1 MACSALPAEDHSTW
15 RAHQHAERGTPQAIQ
30 LPDLDCDERYFSLV
44 TCAGRRFLFSRR
56 EFSCCD
62 KWDTMLRTAPY
73 GTSAFGPSEVT
84 LSHALNMSHN
94 TAFLCVANRT
104 IVALGGQLP
113 DGVFTMDHLRWHP
126 GILRRHADA
135 TVLPLAWSDPSLV
148 ASGMKTK
155 SHCVDA
161 RFREGCDFDGKIAA
175 IEFKGRLL
183 IFSRANTLRP
193 PSHNT
198 SHAAAELEAAGG
210 MQPTDAGGRYVQVA
224 EADPLLSR
232 FGWAEARRFRPIRLE
247 GFDRPM
253 RTTNIYF
260 WTVQRISHRALV
272 ALFLAV
278 LHGKG
283 GVWCSTSTDG
293 VRWVRPLRVMR
304 TSVVHGVRTPV
315 QPVEIVGDGL
325 DVRPWRQPGPRLA
338 AAQNGSDAEEAL
350 RLGSSGSHFG
360 AVLLHHDVYFHLAG
374 RELSCKNV
382 PQPHLCA
389 YPYRRTGA
397 ATRCA
402 AIRHALLRHKRA
414 QDHSLV

>member
-1 MACSALPAEDHSTW
+1 MHMACSAFSTEEHSTW
-15 RAHQHAERGTPQAIQ
+15 RAHLHAERGAPQAIQ

-44 TCAGRRFLFSRR
+44 RCAGHQFLFSRR

-62 KWDTMLRTAPY
+62 MWDTVLRIAPN
-73 GTSAFGPSEVT
+73 GTFMFGPSEVT
-84 LSHALNMSHN
+84 LDHGLNMSHN

-104 IVALGGQLP
+104 IVAIGGQLP
-113 DGVFTMDHLRWHP
+113 DGIFTPDRLRWHP

-135 TVLPLAWSDPSLV
+135 TVLPLAWSQPSLV
-148 ASGMKTK
+148 ASAMKTK

-175 IEFKGRLL
+175 IMFKGRLL
-183 IFSRANTLRP
+183 IFSRANMLRP
-193 PSHNT
+193 TSHNT
-198 SHAAAELEAAGG
+198 SHTAAEIEAAGG

-224 EADPLLSR
+224 EADPLFSR

-253 RTTNIYF
+253 RTNNIYF
-260 WTVQRISHRALV
+260 WTVQRIGRHALV
-272 ALFLAV
+272 ALFPAV

-293 VRWVRPLRVMR
+293 VRWARPLRVMR
-304 TSVVHGVRTPV
+304 TSVVHGVRTSV
-315 QPVEIVGDGL
+315 HPVEHVGDSL
-325 DVRPWRQPGPRLA
+325 DAWSWWQPRPRLV
-338 AAQNGSDAEEAL
+338 AAQNGSYPDEA
-350 RLGSSGSHFG
+350 SQPWSKYD
-360 AVLLHHDVYFHLAG
+360 AVLLHHDVYFHLAA
-374 RELSCKNV
+374 REPGCKNI

-389 YPYRRTGA
+389 YAYRRKGV

-402 AIRHALLRHKRA
+402 AIRHAFQRHERA
-414 QDHSLV
+414 PSQV